1 MSEISMQEKL
11 SAIVSNAVDRMN
23 GAQTLDVLNDIRV
36 NVLGKKGELTAVL
49 KGMKDVSPEDRPKVG
64 QMVNEARDTIEKT
77 LEEVKTKLE
86 REKLERQL
94 AEEVIDVTLPAR
106 KAEVGHRHPNT
117 IALEEVERIFI
128 GMGYEVVEGP
138 EVEYDL
144 YNFEKL
150 NIPANHPAKDEQ
162 DTFYVTKDI
171 VLRTQT
177 SPCQARE
184 MEKGKLPIRMLSPG
198 RVFRSDEVDAT
209 HSPSFHQVEGLV
221 VDKNITFADLKGTLA
236 QFARELFGP
245 ETKTKFRPH
254 HFPFTEPSAEMDVS
268 CFKCG
273 GKGCRFCKGS
283 GWIEILGCGMVHP
296 HVFEMCGID
305 PEQYTGFAFGVGLE
319 RIALLKYEIDD
330 MRLLYENDYRFLK
343 QF

>member
-1 MSEISMQEKL
+1 MSEINVKEKL
-11 SAIVSNAVDRMN
+11 EAIVARAMDSIDRAGDLNA
-23 GAQTLDVLNDIRV
+23 LNDVRV
-36 NVLGKKGELTAVL
+36 SVLGKKGELTAVL
-49 KGMKDVSPEDRPKVG
+49 KGMKDVAPEDRPKVG
-64 QMVNEARDTIEKT
+64 QMVNDARSEIENRMEQVKKSLEAA
-77 LEEVKTKLE
+77 KLE
-86 REKLERQL
+86 QQL
-94 AEEVIDVTLPAR
+94 KEEVIDVTLPAR

-117 IALEEVERIFI
+117 IALEEVERIFV

-162 DTFYVTKDI
+162 DTFYISKDI

-177 SPCQARE
+177 SPVQARI
-184 MEKGKLPIRMLSPG
+184 MEQGKLPIRMIAPG

-209 HSPSFHQVEGLV
+209 HSPSFYQIEGLV
-221 VDKNITFADLKGTLA
+221 VDKHITFADLKGTLE
-236 QFARELFGP
+236 QFAREMFG
-245 ETKTKFRPH
+245 ENTRTKFRPH
-254 HFPFTEPSAEMDVS
+254 HFPFTEPSAEVDVS

-305 PEQYTGFAFGVGLE
+305 PEEYTGFAFGVGLE